1 MKTTVTPHPDA
12 LKINLGQRLRR
23 IEGQVRGLQ
32 KLIESDAYCDDVLM
46 QVASV
51 QSALNGVAKKLLS
64 QHMQTCVK
72 ARLSAGDDSVLT
84 ELDTTI
90 ERLLKR

>member
-1 MKTTVTPHPDA
+1 MKTTVTPHPDE
-12 LKINLGQRLRR
+12 LKQNLQQRLSR

-32 KLIESDAYCDDVLM
+32 KMIASDSYCDDVLM
-46 QVASV
+46 QLSSV

-72 ARLSAGDDSVLT
+72 SRLLEGDDTVLQ

>member
-12 LKINLGQRLRR
+12 LKKNLSQRLSR

-32 KLIESDAYCDDVLM
+32 RMVEEDVYCDDILM

-51 QSALNGVAKKLLS
+51 QAALNGVAKKLLS
-64 QHMQTCVK
+64 QHMHSCVK
-72 ARLSAGDDSVLT
+72 ARLRSGDDSVLA

>member
-1 MKTTVTPHPDA
+1 MKTTVTPHSSE
-12 LKINLGQRLRR
+12 LKKNLQQRLSR

-32 KLIESDAYCDDVLM
+32 KMIANDTYCDDVLT
-46 QVASV
+46 QLASV
-51 QSALNGVAKKLLS
+51 QAALNGVAKRLLS

-72 ARLSAGDDSVLT
+72 TRLAAGDESVLS

>member
-1 MKTTVTPHPDA
+1 MKKTVTPHSQT
-12 LKINLGQRLRR
+12 LKDNLTQRLRR

-32 KLIESDAYCDDVLM
+32 KLIENDTYCDDVLM

-72 ARLSAGDDSVLT
+72 TRLAAGDDAVLE